1 MEDLP
6 FHSLTSSQPT
16 SEPAQSF
23 SWNSFLLCCGTPP
36 SELVPPPLPQIYS
49 RSEDGDLP
57 LPVLDRQVTPLLP
70 TRSRLLIC
78 RPSSLAFRP
87 CLRYVVFIC
96 DTHMLCVW
104 LSIVLFL
111 PLFILLWSR
120 KMIVRQQG
128 SLSGSR
134 PISEEF
140 PVLQKTSFITIS
152 DREGFQTSYWWKD
165 HYWGKFRLTLGI
177 DLRRL
182 LPHWKRLLLYRLWL
196 QLPRRESSLRSSE
209 MWGIF
214 FWMEKYMRGFPC
226 HLRQGDQFLHI

>member
-1 MEDLP
+1 ML
-6 FHSLTSSQPT
+6 
-16 SEPAQSF
+16 
-23 SWNSFLLCCGTPP
+23 
-36 SELVPPPLPQIYS
+36 YS
-49 RSEDGDLP
+49 AFF
-57 LPVLDRQVTPLLP
+57 
-70 TRSRLLIC
+70 C

-87 CLRYVVFIC
+87 CPRYVVFIC

-111 PLFILLWSR
+111 PLFIFFWSR
-120 KMIVRQQG
+120 KMIVVRRQG

-152 DREGFQTSYWWKD
+152 DRGGSQTSYWWKD
-165 HYWGKFRLTLGI
+165 HYWRKFRLTLGI

-196 QLPRRESSLRSSE
+196 QLPRREGSLRSSE
-209 MWGIF
+209 MRGIF
-214 FWMEKYMRGFPC
+214 SEWKSTWGGF
-226 HLRQGDQFLHI
+226 HATFARAISFFTSS